1 MQPKTNNKSLGQR
14 LFKAIAVILGAI
26 ILVVAA
32 YVAYVFMSYHRIEDK
47 QILTVINKNEGTI
60 DDATNS
66 TTADATNSNTGGAT
80 NGTANSATAGAT
92 NGTVAGAANGTNNT
106 ADTAKINT
114 EYSIVTYNV
123 GFGAYT
129 PDYSFFMDGGKSSW
143 AKSKDSVIE
152 TIGGCIK
159 TLQDLD
165 PDISLIEEID
175 VNATRSYHVPEL
187 DYFAKDL
194 SYENYVF
201 AVNYDSAFLFY
212 PLTQPHGK
220 TLAGIGTFSKFPI
233 TSAVRRSFP
242 ISQSFSKILDL
253 DRCYSVAR
261 IPVENGRELVIYA
274 VHMSA
279 YGNSDEVREGQKVML
294 LQDMKE
300 EVDKGN
306 YVICGGDF
314 NHDLVADDSSTDV
327 ESWAYPFPRSYIPEG
342 LHMCLDYLTNEEKA
356 ALAPTCRSAET
367 EMKPDMETYV
377 LDGFIISDNVEQVSY
392 ETVDTGF
399 EYSDHNPV
407 KLVFKLSEDS

>member
-175 VNATRSYHVPEL
+175 LNATRSYHVPEL
-187 DYFAKDL
+187 DYFARDL
-194 SYENYVF
+194 SYEDYVF

-242 ISQSFSKILDL
+242 ISESFSKILDL

-314 NHDLVADDSSTDV
+314 NHDLAADDSETEV

-342 LHMCLDYLTNEEKA
+342 LHICLDYLTNEEKA
-356 ALAPTCRSAET
+356 VR
-367 EMKPDMETYV
+367 
-377 LDGFIISDNVEQVSY
+377 G
-392 ETVDTGF
+392 
-399 EYSDHNPV
+399 
-407 KLVFKLSEDS
+407 

>member
-159 TLQDLD
+159 TSERHQ
-165 PDISLIEEID
+165 
-175 VNATRSYHVPEL
+175 
-187 DYFAKDL
+187 
-194 SYENYVF
+194 
-201 AVNYDSAFLFY
+201 
-212 PLTQPHGK
+212 
-220 TLAGIGTFSKFPI
+220 
-233 TSAVRRSFP
+233 
-242 ISQSFSKILDL
+242 
-253 DRCYSVAR
+253 
-261 IPVENGRELVIYA
+261 
-274 VHMSA
+274 
-279 YGNSDEVREGQKVML
+279 
-294 LQDMKE
+294 
-300 EVDKGN
+300 
-306 YVICGGDF
+306 
-314 NHDLVADDSSTDV
+314 
-327 ESWAYPFPRSYIPEG
+327 
-342 LHMCLDYLTNEEKA
+342 
-356 ALAPTCRSAET
+356 
-367 EMKPDMETYV
+367 
-377 LDGFIISDNVEQVSY
+377 
-392 ETVDTGF
+392 
-399 EYSDHNPV
+399 
-407 KLVFKLSEDS
+407 KLSCAGAGLLCERPVL

>member
-26 ILVVAA
+26 ILVFAA
-32 YVAYVFMSYHRIEDK
+32 YAVYVFMSYHRIEDK
-47 QILTVINKNEGTI
+47 QILTVINKNEGTT
-60 DDATNS
+60 AGTTNS

-80 NGTANSATAGAT
+80 NGT
-92 NGTVAGAANGTNNT
+92 VAGAANGTSNIAKT
-106 ADTAKINT
+106 AQTNT

-159 TLQDLD
+159 TLQDLG

-175 VNATRSYHVPEL
+175 LNATRSYHVPEL
-187 DYFAKDL
+187 DYFARDL

-242 ISQSFSKILDL
+242 ISESFSKILDL

-261 IPVENGRELVIYA
+261 IPVENGRELVVYA

-314 NHDLVADDSSTDV
+314 NHDLAADDSETEV

-342 LHMCLDYLTNEEKA
+342 LHICLDYLTNEEKA

-407 KLVFKLSEDS
+407 RLVFKLNEGS

>member
-159 TLQDLD
+159 TLQDID

-175 VNATRSYHVPEL
+175 LNATRSYHVPEL
-187 DYFAKDL
+187 DYFARDL
-194 SYENYVF
+194 SYEDYVF

-242 ISQSFSKILDL
+242 ISESFSKILDL

-261 IPVENGRELVIYA
+261 IPVENGRELVVYA

-314 NHDLVADDSSTDV
+314 NHDLAADDSETEV

-342 LHMCLDYLTNEEKA
+342 LHICLDYLTNEEKA
-356 ALAPTCRSAET
+356 ALVPTCRSAET
-367 EMKPDMETYV
+367 EMKPDMVTYV

-407 KLVFKLSEDS
+407 RLVFKLSEDS

>member
-1 MQPKTNNKSLGQR
+1 MQPKAHNKTWGQR
-14 LFKAIAVILGAI
+14 LFKAIAVILGAL

-32 YVAYVFMSYHRIEDK
+32 YAVYVFSSYHRIEDK
-47 QILTVINKNEGTI
+47 QELTVINKNEGTTA
-60 DDATNS
+60 DATNS
-66 TTADATNSNTGGAT
+66 TTADATNSNTGGAA
-80 NGTANSATAGAT
+80 NGTANSAAAGAT
-92 NGTVAGAANGTNNT
+92 NGAANGTNNI
-106 ADTAKINT
+106 AKTAKTNT

-129 PDYSFFMDGGKSSW
+129 PDYSFFMDGGTSSW

-152 TIGGCIK
+152 TIGGCIN

-220 TLAGIGTFSKFPI
+220 TLAGIGTFSKFTI

-242 ISQSFSKILDL
+242 ISESFSKILDL

-261 IPVENGRELVIYA
+261 IPVENGRDLVIYA

-314 NHDLVADDSSTDV
+314 NHDLVADDSGTEV

-342 LHMCLDYLTNEEKA
+342 MHICLDDLTNEAKA

-367 EMKPDMETYV
+367 EMKPGMETFV

-399 EYSDHNPV
+399 KYSDHNPV
-407 KLVFKLSEDS
+407 RLVFKLNEGS

>member
-1 MQPKTNNKSLGQR
+1 MQPKTNKKAWGQR
-14 LFKAIAVILGAI
+14 LIKAVAVILGAL
-26 ILVVAA
+26 ILVCAA
-32 YVAYVFMSYHRIEDK
+32 YAAYVFMSYHRIEDR
-47 QILTVINKNEGTI
+47 QELTVMNKNEG
-60 DDATNS
+60 
-66 TTADATNSNTGGAT
+66 TTADATNNT
-80 NGTANSATAGAT
+80 TASVTDNSTGNIAKTAQTG
-92 NGTVAGAANGTNNT
+92 
-106 ADTAKINT
+106 T
-114 EYSIVTYNV
+114 EYSIITYNV

-129 PDYSFFMDGGKSSW
+129 PDFSFFMDGGKSSW

-152 TIGGCIK
+152 TIGGCVK

-187 DYFAKDL
+187 DYFARDL

-261 IPVENGRELVIYA
+261 IPVENGRELVVYA

-279 YGNSDEVREGQKVML
+279 YGNSDEVREGQKRML

-314 NHDLVADDSSTDV
+314 NHDLVADDSLTDV

-392 ETVDTGF
+392 ETVDTEF
-399 EYSDHNPV
+399 KYSDHNPV
-407 KLVFKLSEDS
+407 RLVFKLSEDS

>member
-1 MQPKTNNKSLGQR
+1 MQPKTDNKSLGQR
-14 LFKAIAVILGAI
+14 LFKAIAVILGTL
-26 ILVVAA
+26 ILVF
-32 YVAYVFMSYHRIEDK
+32 VAYAVYIFMSYHRIEDK
-47 QILTVINKNEGTI
+47 QELTVMNKNEGTTAG
-60 DDATNS
+60 ATNS
-66 TTADATNSNTGGAT
+66 TAAGVTNSTAVGAT
-80 NGTANSATAGAT
+80 NGT
-92 NGTVAGAANGTNNT
+92 ANGTNNT
-106 ADTAKINT
+106 ADTAKTNT

-159 TLQDLD
+159 TLQDID

-175 VNATRSYHVPEL
+175 LNATRSYHVPEL
-187 DYFAKDL
+187 DYFARDL

-242 ISQSFSKILDL
+242 ISEGFSKILDL

-261 IPVENGRELVIYA
+261 IPVENGRELVVYA

-279 YGNSDEVREGQKVML
+279 YGNSAEVREGQKIML

-327 ESWAYPFPRSYIPEG
+327 ESWAYPFPS
-342 LHMCLDYLTNEEKA
+342 LTNEEKA

-367 EMKPDMETYV
+367 EMKPDMVTYV

-407 KLVFKLSEDS
+407 RLVFKLSEDS

>member
-1 MQPKTNNKSLGQR
+1 MQPKTNNKSLRQR
-14 LFKAIAVILGAI
+14 LFKAIAVILGAL
-26 ILVVAA
+26 ILVCAA
-32 YVAYVFMSYHRIEDK
+32 YAAYIFMSYHRIEDR
-47 QILTVINKNEGTI
+47 QELPVMNKNDE
-60 DDATNS
+60 
-66 TTADATNSNTGGAT
+66 TADG
-80 NGTANSATAGAT
+80 ATAGNTDGAT
-92 NGTVAGAANGTNNT
+92 DNIV
-106 ADTAKINT
+106 KIAQTGT

-129 PDYSFFMDGGKSSW
+129 PAYSFFMDGGKSSW

-152 TIGGCIK
+152 TIGGCVK

-187 DYFAKDL
+187 DYFARDL

-242 ISQSFSKILDL
+242 ISESFSKILDL

-279 YGNSDEVREGQKVML
+279 YGNTDEVREGQKVML

-300 EVDKGN
+300 EVDMGN

-314 NHDLVADDSSTDV
+314 NHDLVADDSLTDV

-342 LHMCLDYLTNEEKA
+342 LHMCLDYLANEEKA
-356 ALAPTCRSAET
+356 ALAPTCRSAEI

-377 LDGFIISDNVEQVSY
+377 LDGFVISDNVEQVSY

-399 EYSDHNPV
+399 AYSDHNPV
-407 KLVFKLSEDS
+407 RLVFKLNEDS

>member
-1 MQPKTNNKSLGQR
+1 MQPKTHKKTWRQR
-14 LFKAIAVILGAI
+14 LFKAIAVILGAL
-26 ILVVAA
+26 ILVF
-32 YVAYVFMSYHRIEDK
+32 VAYAVYIFMSYHRIED
-47 QILTVINKNEGTI
+47 QQELTVMNKNEGTT
-60 DDATNS
+60 AGVTNS
-66 TTADATNSNTGGAT
+66 TAVGAT
-80 NGTANSATAGAT
+80 NGT
-92 NGTVAGAANGTNNT
+92 ANGTNNT
-106 ADTAKINT
+106 ADTAKTNT
-114 EYSIVTYNV
+114 EYSIVTYTV

-129 PDYSFFMDGGKSSW
+129 PDYSFFMDGGKFSW

-187 DYFAKDL
+187 DYFARDL

-242 ISQSFSKILDL
+242 ISESFSKIIDL

-261 IPVENGRELVIYA
+261 MPVENGRELVVYA

-279 YGNSDEVREGQKVML
+279 YGNSAEVREGQKIML

-367 EMKPDMETYV
+367 EMKPDMVTYV

-407 KLVFKLSEDS
+407 RLVFKLNEGS